1 MGKKTYLTLLERVG
15 SDVLM
20 WEVENSIKPLSPSEQ
35 QARNLKKQQQQLK
48 LRKKNLQIQTARERV
63 NKLAAQQTKL
73 AQQRI

>member
-1 MGKKTYLTLLERVG
+1 MGKKTCLTLLERVG

-48 LRKKNLQIQTARERV
+48 LRKKNLQMQKTRERL
-63 NKLAAQQTKL
+63 NKLSAQQTQI
-73 AQQRI
+73 AQQSI

>member
-1 MGKKTYLTLLERVG
+1 MG

-20 WEVENSIKPLSPSEQ
+20 WEVENGVKPLSQSEQ
-35 QARNLKKQQQQLK
+35 QTRNLKKQQQDIK

-73 AQQRI
+73 A